1 MILIHGKN
9 KNDFDIGSIHLINF
23 KNVITI
29 WAVDNKKQ
37 DKKPLF

>member
-1 MILIHGKN
+1 MILILVV
-9 KNDFDIGSIHLINF
+9 LINF